1 MPFYCFKN
9 HCNIPCYFLN
19 SSCSGKA
26 TRISPENSEYSW
38 SALAV
43 DGHNVLAVS
52 SSPIDPPQIKYG
64 HQVSLKDQTCTWVWD
79 EVNNNPLM
87 AANNKVK
94 ALLSHHQFSILKIPV
109 TNPSDDLS
117 DGIVMDTNILDY
129 HMWLII
135 IHQANVFYILQAVSF
150 HLKLSLCPARTVRTN
165 QLF

>member
-87 AANNKVK
+87 AANNKVRWCT
-94 ALLSHHQFSILKIPV
+94 I
-109 TNPSDDLS
+109 
-117 DGIVMDTNILDY
+117 
-129 HMWLII
+129 
-135 IHQANVFYILQAVSF
+135 
-150 HLKLSLCPARTVRTN
+150 
-165 QLF
+165 